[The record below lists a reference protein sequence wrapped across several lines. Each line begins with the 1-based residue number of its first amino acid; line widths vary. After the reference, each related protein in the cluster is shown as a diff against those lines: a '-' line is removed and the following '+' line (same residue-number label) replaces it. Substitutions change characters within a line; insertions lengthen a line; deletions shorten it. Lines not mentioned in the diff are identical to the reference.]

1 MPVIYIRGR
10 RAEAEARL
18 AEILNLRDGD
28 VIIVTNWRGR
38 AKVMILRRDRD
49 RWVLNRK
56 MTPSLID
63 EVIAWGARS

>member
-49 RWVLNRK
+49 RWVLNKK

>member
-28 VIIVTNWRGR
+28 VIVVTNWRGR
-38 AKVMILRRDRD
+38 ARVMILRRDRD

-56 MTPSLID
+56 VTPSLID